1 MGIPKR
7 RYLSRVSIK
16 YRMRGYY
23 SIETVRNSQTKQYT
37 NDVHRLSTSRRVLNS
52 AYRARNTADSLKS
65 MGYKSRE
72 TIRDRFDEVHS
83 LNSRLNRLL
92 NRPDIDEMNDRIE
105 VKKNTKWDYG
115 LSHMDDLMSICKTK
129 TLPCIFD
136 LKKFTPTIP
145 SRISF

>member
-1 MGIPKR
+1 
-7 RYLSRVSIK
+7 
-16 YRMRGYY
+16 
-23 SIETVRNSQTKQYT
+23 
-37 NDVHRLSTSRRVLNS
+37 
-52 AYRARNTADSLKS
+52 

-115 LSHMDDLMSICKTK
+115 LSVSKNPYFLA
-129 TLPCIFD
+129 
-136 LKKFTPTIP
+136 
-145 SRISF
+145 